1 MTDVYF
7 NMDTAWNS
15 KYVVPTGQ
23 PAPGNSSRFSDKKI
37 SDLLDKM
44 AGLTSDDP
52 NIVPMTEEFMKAW
65 VSQMPWIPMFGT
77 SKFVPTDT
85 YYWTGFPSPDNF
97 YEGPWWWWSLF
108 KYMTPKFTP
117 TGKT

>member
-15 KYVVPTGQ
+15 KYVVPVGE
-23 PAPGNSSRFSDKKI
+23 PAPGNSSRFSDRTI

-77 SKFVPTDT
+77 SNSSRRTRT
-85 YYWTGFPSPDNF
+85 I
-97 YEGPWWWWSLF
+97 GPASQPRQLLRRAVVVVVVVQVHD
-108 KYMTPKFTP
+108 
-117 TGKT
+117 G